1 MTARMGSSMLRKLA
15 VRGSALVLL
24 LLAVFLAQL
33 LYFYAIIGGGP
44 STLRLGAQGS
54 QGSLASLAQG
64 VDEPPTQRI
73 DLVLAFDGGPDRIP
87 AAFREAR
94 ATESPRIVFSSS
106 QKAYIEAY
114 PRKSRKRYHGLVS
127 VVGGAYTT

>member
-1 MTARMGSSMLRKLA
+1 MGSRMGSSTLRKLA

-33 LYFYAIIGGGP
+33 LYFYAIIGGDSSRAGK
-44 STLRLGAQGS
+44 
-54 QGSLASLAQG
+54 
-64 VDEPPTQRI
+64 RI